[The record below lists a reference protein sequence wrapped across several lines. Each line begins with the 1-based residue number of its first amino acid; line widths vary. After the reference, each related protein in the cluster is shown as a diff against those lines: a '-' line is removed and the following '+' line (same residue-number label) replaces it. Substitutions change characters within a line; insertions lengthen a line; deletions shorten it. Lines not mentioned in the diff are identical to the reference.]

1 MVSEVLSESGKLWQ
15 PMPARETQTMP
26 ETFLTIPEAARLL
39 RVAERTVYTL
49 ARRGDLPGAVKVG
62 NQWRIDRT
70 TLMEWVRGQARE
82 TRERSHH
89 SGGTD

>member
-1 MVSEVLSESGKLWQ
+1 M
-15 PMPARETQTMP
+15 T

-62 NQWRIDRT
+62 NQWRIDRES
-70 TLMEWVRGQARE
+70 LMEWVRGQGRGVE
-82 TRERSHH
+82 TVSGR
-89 SGGTD
+89 SGGSK

>member
-1 MVSEVLSESGKLWQ
+1 
-15 PMPARETQTMP
+15 MP

-62 NQWRIDRT
+62 NQWRIDRE
-70 TLMEWVRGQARE
+70 TLMDWVRRQGQESR
-82 TRERSHH
+82 TRTGS
-89 SGGTD
+89 SGGNEGHR

>member
-1 MVSEVLSESGKLWQ
+1 
-15 PMPARETQTMP
+15 MP

-62 NQWRIDRT
+62 NQWRIDRE
-70 TLMEWVRGQARE
+70 TLMEWVRGQSRAADGKTSR
-82 TRERSHH
+82 
-89 SGGTD
+89 SGGSG

>member
-1 MVSEVLSESGKLWQ
+1 M
-15 PMPARETQTMP
+15 T

-62 NQWRIDRT
+62 NQWRIDRE
-70 TLMEWVRGQARE
+70 TLMDWARQQGRGSAGKTCQ
-82 TRERSHH
+82 S
-89 SGGTD
+89 SGDR

>member
-1 MVSEVLSESGKLWQ
+1 MS
-15 PMPARETQTMP
+15 

-62 NQWRIDRT
+62 NQWRIDRE
-70 TLMEWVRGQARE
+70 TLMNWVRRQGRGAE
-82 TRERSHH
+82 GTTGRS
-89 SGGTD
+89 SGSR

>member
-1 MVSEVLSESGKLWQ
+1 M
-15 PMPARETQTMP
+15 T

-62 NQWRIDRT
+62 NQWRIDRES
-70 TLMEWVRGQARE
+70 LMEWVRGQGRGAAR
-82 TRERSHH
+82 TSGR
-89 SGGTD
+89 SGGSR

>member
-1 MVSEVLSESGKLWQ
+1 
-15 PMPARETQTMP
+15 MPARETRTMP

-62 NQWRIDRT
+62 NQWRIDRE
-70 TLMEWVRGQARE
+70 TLMDWARRQGQESRIR
-82 TRERSHH
+82 TGG
-89 SGGTD
+89 SGGNGGNR